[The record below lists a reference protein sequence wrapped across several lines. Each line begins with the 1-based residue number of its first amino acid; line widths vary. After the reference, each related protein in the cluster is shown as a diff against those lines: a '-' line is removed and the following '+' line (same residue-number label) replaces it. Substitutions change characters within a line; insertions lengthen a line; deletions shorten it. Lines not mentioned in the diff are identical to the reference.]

1 MSGIEISPAAR
12 DWILDQGGAMTLRI
26 STHYG
31 CCGGHA
37 GVIKAFPGSPARPQ
51 DFERRQVDSVEVY
64 LESGLETESDLRVSV
79 EGFWRF
85 RRLFVEGGELVGSQC
100 DARAERDE

>member
-1 MSGIEISPAAR
+1 MSPAAR
-12 DWILDQGGAMTLRI
+12 DWILDQGGAVTLRI

-37 GVIKAFPGSPARPQ
+37 SVIKAFPGSPEQPER
-51 DFERRQVDSVEVY
+51 FERRCVDSVDVY
-64 LESGLETESDLRVSV
+64 LESGIGPESDLRVSV

-85 RRLFVEGGELVGSQC
+85 RRLFVEGRRTRRQSLRCACS
-100 DARAERDE
+100 AR

>member
-1 MSGIEISPAAR
+1 MNGIGITPAAR
-12 DWILDQGGAMTLRI
+12 DWLLEQGGAVTLRV

-37 GVIKAFPGSPARPQ
+37 GVIKAFPGSPAQPKH
-51 DFERRQVDSVEVY
+51 FERRRVDAVDVY
-64 LESGLETESDLRVSV
+64 LESGLQTESDLRVSV

-100 DARAERDE
+100 EPREARDE